1 MGELAAAAR
10 PSEDLAG
17 RQGLVADDL
26 KGLAERPG
34 ETQREALEA
43 AANAAASARDE
54 VRKDDPA
61 AAQKHQDEV
70 IRQLDKL
77 VADAQR
83 EAQATA
89 EKNAGALQR
98 MQAATEAA
106 AKRAEEIG
114 KGLGEGA
121 RAARESDSRG
131 RLEQAAAETKE
142 AEEALR
148 RSLRRLQ
155 QGLPKSAEQD
165 RREADQKVE
174 AAKRSLEG
182 LRESHRDT
190 SPGAREA
197 MKKIGER
204 QGELEDQVKKLEQRL
219 RRQDHQ
225 QGVDSLQ
232 DAQSAMREARQAL
245 EEGDPDE
252 AERAQERAEK
262 ALEQAQQELDKE
274 ERRYRQLRQHELLYK
289 LKEELRNFRRAA
301 QGHREMLMAIEAEVR
316 KRGRVTRDIRR
327 GDLKKLIDQVSAL
340 QRDVADKATAVEG
353 EGAVVYTYILKG
365 CSADLKETAAQL
377 EMSEVGM
384 LPQELLGDVVRRF
397 DLAIKGLERD
407 LQDRREQQQQQQQQQ
422 GERPTDVQ
430 NKPVLVPP
438 DAEIRMMLVLQQS
451 LNQERENFFAN
462 RPEFGKEAP
471 TDLDKA
477 RVERMYHQQGSLAEL
492 FDSLSQSLLGP
503 AEDHPLGP
511 AGDGQG
517 PGGEGNET
525 PTGGE
530 GDAEGGAEGPEQGG
544 DEAPPDDGKEDGR

>member
-1 MGELAAAAR
+1 
-10 PSEDLAG
+10 

-26 KGLAERPG
+26 KALAERPG
-34 ETQREALEA
+34 EKQQETLGA
-43 AANAAASARDE
+43 AAKQAAAARDAI
-54 VRKDDPA
+54 RADDPA
-61 AAQKHQDEV
+61 AAQQRQDEV
-70 IRQLDKL
+70 IRELDKL
-77 VADAQR
+77 VAEAER

-89 EKNAGALQR
+89 ERNADALQR
-98 MQAATEAA
+98 ISKATEAA
-106 AKRAEEIG
+106 ASRSEEIG
-114 KGLGEGA
+114 KGLGEGS

-131 RLEQAAAETKE
+131 RLAEAAERTKE
-142 AEEALR
+142 AAEALR

-165 RREADQKVE
+165 RREAEEKVE
-174 AAKRSLEG
+174 AAKRNLEG

-190 SPGAREA
+190 TPGARDA
-197 MKKIGER
+197 MTKIGER

-219 RRQDHQ
+219 RRQDQ
-225 QGVDSLQ
+225 KPGVESLQ
-232 DAQSAMREARQAL
+232 DAQAAMRQARQAL

-301 QGHREMLMAIEAEVR
+301 QGHREMLMAIEAEVK

-327 GDLKKLIDQVSAL
+327 GDLKKLIDQVAAL
-340 QRDVADKATAVEG
+340 QRDVADKATAVDG

-377 EMSEVGM
+377 EMSEVGL

-407 LQDRREQQQQQQQQQ
+407 LQERQQQQQQQQQQ

-451 LNQERENFFAN
+451 LNQERETFFAN
-462 RPEFGKEAP
+462 RPAFGKEPP
-471 TDLDKA
+471 TDADKA
-477 RVERMYHQQGSLAEL
+477 RLERMYHQQGSLAEL
-492 FDSLSQSLLGP
+492 FDSLSQSLFGSG
-503 AEDHPLGP
+503 EGHPV
-511 AGDGQG
+511 G
-517 PGGEGNET
+517 PGEEGAGPETPPEGEGGDVPPGEAG
-525 PTGGE
+525 PEGGG
-530 GDAEGGAEGPEQGG
+530 GDAPGNE
-544 DEAPPDDGKEDGR
+544 EDGR